1 MGIVN
6 ENIKKYRL
14 KKGLTLEA
22 LAELVGTSK
31 QTIQRYESG
40 VIGNIPSDKIEKISE
55 ILTVS
60 PAILMGWERELNE
73 QEKEENNTE
82 IAQKIKERREYLNL
96 SQEDLAN
103 KLGYKSRSSINKIE
117 MGLSDIPFSKIKDFA
132 KALETTPAHLMGWT
146 EEEERIN
153 LLNKREKLQYDELMK
168 QNAMFFNDENIS
180 EEDKAKL
187 LDAMQE
193 AFFTVKLLNKRKK

>member
-73 QEKEENNTE
+73 QEKDDSNIE

>member
-73 QEKEENNTE
+73 QEKEDSNIE

-146 EEEERIN
+146 EDEERIN

>member
-1 MGIVN
+1 MNVCDR
-6 ENIKKYRL
+6 IKK
-14 KKGLTLEA
+14 
-22 LAELVGTSK
+22 
-31 QTIQRYESG
+31 
-40 VIGNIPSDKIEKISE
+40 
-55 ILTVS
+55 
-60 PAILMGWERELNE
+60 
-73 QEKEENNTE
+73 
-82 IAQKIKERREYLNL
+82 RREELNL
-96 SQEDLAN
+96 SQEELAN

-132 KALETTPAHLMGWT
+132 MALETTPAYIMGWT
-146 EEEERIN
+146 KEEEKVN

-187 LDAMQE
+187 LEAMQE

>member
-73 QEKEENNTE
+73 QEKEDSNIE